1 MNYGLKPLVGIVGKP
16 KDTGQRF
23 KYILVNDQIKRLI
36 LKSGGLPIG
45 ILPLDSQYKLSG
57 NPNAYELNDSEARDL
72 ESVVCGVSG
81 VILQGGLC
89 SNGYEQYIA
98 RLCLKEDKPLLGIC
112 CGFDNVLRAVGDEMV
127 LDESGLHWNYEAPRV
142 HDIVI
147 DESSLLYSI
156 LKRRRVAVNSIH
168 QVIIKKDDVKGCR
181 VCAVCPDDSTACAIE
196 FRDKRFALGVKFHPE
211 LMSDGCFDRIFEAF
225 VLACKGC

>member
-1 MNYGLKPLVGIVGKP
+1 MNYGLKPLVGIAGKP

-89 SNGYEQYIA
+89 SNGYEQHIA

-112 CGFDNVLRAVGDEMV
+112 CGFDNVLRAVEDEMV

>member
-16 KDTGQRF
+16 KDAGQRF

-89 SNGYEQYIA
+89 SNGYEQHIA
-98 RLCLKEDKPLLGIC
+98 RLCLKEG
-112 CGFDNVLRAVGDEMV
+112 
-127 LDESGLHWNYEAPRV
+127 
-142 HDIVI
+142 
-147 DESSLLYSI
+147 
-156 LKRRRVAVNSIH
+156 
-168 QVIIKKDDVKGCR
+168 
-181 VCAVCPDDSTACAIE
+181 
-196 FRDKRFALGVKFHPE
+196 
-211 LMSDGCFDRIFEAF
+211 
-225 VLACKGC
+225 

>member
-1 MNYGLKPLVGIVGKP
+1 MGYGLKPLIGVVGKP
-16 KDTGQRF
+16 KETDRRF
-23 KYILVNDQIKRLI
+23 GYILVNEQVKSSI
-36 LKSGGLPIG
+36 LESGGLPVG
-45 ILPLDSQYKLSG
+45 ILPLDFQYRLSG
-57 NPNAYELNDSEARDL
+57 NPNAYELTSQEARDI
-72 ESVVCGVSG
+72 ESVVQNVSG
-81 VILQGGLC
+81 VVLQGGLC
-89 SNGYEQYIA
+89 SNGYEQHIA
-98 RLCLKEDKPLLGIC
+98 RVCLNEDKPLLGIC
-112 CGFDNVLRAVGDEMV
+112 CGFDNMLRAVGNELV
-127 LDESGLHWNYEAPRV
+127 LDESGAHWNYEAPRV

-211 LMSDGCFDRIFEAF
+211 LMRDGCFDKIFEAF
-225 VLACKGC
+225 VLACKRC